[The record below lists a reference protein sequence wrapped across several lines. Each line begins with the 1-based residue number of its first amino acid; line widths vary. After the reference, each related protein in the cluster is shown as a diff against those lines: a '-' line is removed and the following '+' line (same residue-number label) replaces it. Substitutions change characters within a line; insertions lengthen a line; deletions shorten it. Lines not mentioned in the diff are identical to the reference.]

1 MDVMR
6 ADTVDADLDRL
17 LRDRWPGKVRRG
29 GAAELATGRR
39 FSGRPDYPCSGGP
52 NAPAD
57 RRRAKKR
64 LGEVEG
70 QKRTH
75 ELGTALNRLVR
86 AKEGS
91 NA

>member
-39 FSGRPDYPCSGGP
+39 FSGRPDPFHLGRASP
-52 NAPAD
+52 TTPTIPTSLRAM
-57 RRRAKKR
+57 RRKETSMIVTEANPM
-64 LGEVEG
+64 EG
-70 QKRTH
+70 RI
-75 ELGTALNRLVR
+75 
-86 AKEGS
+86 
-91 NA
+91 